1 MMAGGVVDG
10 DRVDTG
16 VDNLRA
22 RHAAPEDFI
31 LGLDG
36 EQQDRTANG

>member
-1 MMAGGVVDG
+1 MPGFPITSRGGAL
-10 DRVDTG
+10 
-16 VDNLRA
+16 NNAHLLA
-22 RHAAPEDFI
+22 RHAAPKDFI